1 MTALSVDRDT
11 PQIKG
16 EFYFYPMIASD
27 IIYKG
32 SIVVLD
38 SSGNAEPGST
48 ATGKMAVGRAEEYK
62 DNSAG
67 SATDKSIKVRTG
79 VFRFGN
85 GDVITKA
92 HIGDTAWIVDD
103 QTVSKAS
110 SGKSQAGIIVDV
122 DSLGVWVLIRPE
134 VTLGSTGLVA
144 ANNLSDVGTAAT
156 ARSNLGLDT
165 GDSPTFDDL
174 TVAGAQTIAET
185 LAITGLTTLTG
196 GVTGDVVAT
205 GKFDGTNL
213 YTDKV
218 SISLAAMIDLV
229 ANPHELV
236 AAQGANTII
245 EFVSIVFKLN
255 FGSSQ
260 FTESA
265 DNLRIA
271 YVDGSGK
278 NVCAEIE
285 TTSSWLVAAAD
296 AYGTAVADSVAL
308 LTASAAE
315 AVNKK
320 LVLYN
325 TSGDFAVGTGSTVDC
340 WVTYRVHDVS

>member
-1 MTALSVDRDT
+1 MTLLSADRDT
-11 PQIKG
+11 PAIKG
-16 EFYFYPMIASD
+16 EFYVYPMVATD

-38 SSGNAEPGST
+38 TAGNAEPGTT
-48 ATGKMAVGRAEEYK
+48 ATGKMAVGRSEEYQ

-67 SATDKSIKVRTG
+67 AATDKDVKVRAG

-85 GDVITKA
+85 GDTITKA

-110 SGKSQAGIIVDV
+110 SGKSRAGIIVDV
-122 DSLGVWVLIRPE
+122 DSLGVWVEIRPQ
-134 VTLGSTGLVA
+134 VSLGSAGLIA
-144 ANNLSDVGTAAT
+144 ANNLSDVGTVAT

-165 GDSPTFDDL
+165 GDSPTWVGATFTGAV
-174 TVAGAQTIAET
+174 TVGTT
-185 LAITGLTTLTG
+185 LAITGLTTFTG
-196 GVTGDVVAT
+196 GITGDVVAT
-205 GKFDGTNL
+205 GKIDATNL

-218 SISLAAMIDLV
+218 SINLAAMIDLV
-229 ANPHELV
+229 ANPHVLV
-236 AAQGANTII
+236 AAQGSNKVI
-245 EFVSIVFKLN
+245 EFVSILFKLN
-255 FGSSQ
+255 FGSAV
-260 FTESA
+260 FTEST

-278 NVCAEIE
+278 NVTAVIE
-285 TTSSWLVAAAD
+285 TTSSWLVSGAD
-296 AYGTAVADSVAL
+296 AFGAALVDASL
-308 LTASAAE
+308 LTANAAE
-315 AVNKK
+315 AVNVA

-325 TSGDFAVGTGSTVDC
+325 TSGDFAQGTGSSVDC